1 MSAVMGK
8 RVLVIGLDCVPPEVV
23 FERLRGELPTLQRL
37 MREGAYGRLESVVPP
52 ITVPA
57 WACMLTGRTPG
68 ELGIYGFR
76 NRRDYSY
83 DGLRI
88 VTSRAVR
95 AKAVWDHLSDAGKTS
110 IVVGVPPSYPPKP
123 LKGLMI
129 SCFLTP
135 GPTSPYT
142 HPPELADEIERLV
155 GQGRYLFDVRQFR
168 TDDKGWLKA
177 QIFELTAQRFQ
188 VVKHLLTAKSWDF
201 FVVVDMGPDRLHHGF
216 WKFWDPQHRQYE
228 PGNPYEGVIPEYYRF
243 LDEQLGQ
250 LLQLIDEETG
260 VVIVSDHGAKR
271 MDGGLCINEWLRR
284 EGLLTL
290 QREPEGVVP
299 FEEAEVDWTR
309 TVAWGEGGY
318 YSRIFL
324 NVRGREPQ
332 GAIAP
337 SEYES
342 VRDELIRKLAAL
354 GDEQGR
360 PIGTRVYRPEELY
373 PRVEGVAPDLIALLG
388 DLHWRSI
395 GGLGWETIWT
405 PENDTG
411 PDDANHSRHGI
422 FIAYGLEREGL
433 QGELQGVKLLDVA
446 PTLLELFGLPVP
458 PELEGRSLLEG

>member
-1 MSAVMGK
+1 
-8 RVLVIGLDCVPPEVV
+8 
-23 FERLRGELPTLQRL
+23 
-37 MREGAYGRLESVVPP
+37 
-52 ITVPA
+52 
-57 WACMLTGRTPG
+57 
-68 ELGIYGFR
+68 
-76 NRRDYSY
+76 
-83 DGLRI
+83 
-88 VTSRAVR
+88 
-95 AKAVWDHLSDAGKTS
+95 
-110 IVVGVPPSYPPKP
+110 
-123 LKGLMI
+123 MI

-168 TDDKGWLKA
+168 TDDKPWLKA
-177 QIFELTAQRFQ
+177 QIFELTAQRFA
-188 VVKHLLTAKSWDF
+188 VVRHLLTTKPWDF
-201 FVVVDMGPDRLHHGF
+201 FAFVDMGPDRLHHGF

-228 PGNPYEGVIPEYYRF
+228 PGNPYEGVIPDYYRF

-250 LLQLIDEETG
+250 LLQLVDDE
-260 VVIVSDHGAKR
+260 VAVFIVSDHGAKR

-284 EGLLTL
+284 EGFLAL
-290 QREPEGVVP
+290 QREPEGVVS

-324 NVRGREPQ
+324 NGRGREPQ

-342 VRDELIRKLAAL
+342 VRDELIRKLEAL

-360 PIGTRVYRPEELY
+360 PIGTRVHRPEELY
-373 PRVEGVAPDLIALLG
+373 PRVEGIAPDLIALLG

-395 GGLGWETIWT
+395 GGLGWGTIWT

-411 PDDANHSRHGI
+411 PDDANHSQHGI

-458 PELEGRSLLEG
+458 PELAGGSLLEC